1 MQSAIKFVKEK
12 QSSKPN
18 RLLQGKW
25 FKLWTWL
32 HYHEQNDSVVGYIFL
47 DKTKFYSLRAGTMW
61 LMSEEVNANF
71 FRSVNSLIFHKPW
84 RQKVRV
90 LLLQERR

>member
-18 RLLQGKW
+18 RLFQGKW
-25 FKLWTWL
+25 FKLWNWL
-32 HYHEQNDSVVGYIFL
+32 HYHEQSNFVLGYIFV

-71 FRSVNSLIFHKPW
+71 FRSVNSLIFHK
-84 RQKVRV
+84 
-90 LLLQERR
+90 L